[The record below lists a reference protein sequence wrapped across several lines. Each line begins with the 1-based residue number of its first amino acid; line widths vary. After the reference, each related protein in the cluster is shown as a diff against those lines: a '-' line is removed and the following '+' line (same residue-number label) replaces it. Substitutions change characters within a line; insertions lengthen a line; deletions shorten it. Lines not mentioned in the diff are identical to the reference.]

1 MISVTPLFQL
11 SPTQTNEEVNT
22 IKEATSRFG
31 SPLNHRSLKPLHEG
45 NFFLASAKEDTFRI
59 PANTLLFKNQKR
71 QKRIYSGI

>member
-31 SPLNHRSLKPLHEG
+31 SPLNHRSLKSE
-45 NFFLASAKEDTFRI
+45 ATTRRK
-59 PANTLLFKNQKR
+59 LLF
-71 QKRIYSGI
+71 S